1 MTHARV
7 TAALLAL
14 LIGAFGCG
22 LTVAQQEA
30 TRKFGWASIT
40 VGEFTMSELPRMRET
55 TMVLNTASVSIG
67 GTADPGDLDGPAD
80 PNTIPTRVL
89 AAEALASYG
98 RLLVALV
105 EETQAQELQ
114 KAADE
119 FVASAA
125 RASESDLSDAQLQ
138 AAGRIVTAIGRRI
151 VEYEKSRAL
160 KAIVPEYRP
169 VIDELCDLLR
179 LDFLKTGLRLAQGLD
194 VAAVRLQA
202 DADIVLADRRAP
214 ETQRAAAAEALRMAD
229 VARAR
234 TDIVYREAVQAL
246 DALKKANAQLVEAL
260 ASDQFGIADVQAFA
274 HEAQGLHAAAMA
286 LSGR

>member
-1 MTHARV
+1 MTGARV
-7 TAALLAL
+7 PAALLPL
-14 LIGAFGCG
+14 LLGAFGCG

-30 TRKFGWASIT
+30 VRTFGRASTT
-40 VGEFTMSELPRMRET
+40 VGEFATSELPRMRET
-55 TMVLNTASVSIG
+55 TMALNTASVSIG

-89 AAEALASYG
+89 AAEALTSYG
-98 RLLVALV
+98 RLLLALV

-119 FVASAA
+119 FVASAEK
-125 RASESDLSDAQLQ
+125 ASESDLSDTQLQ
-138 AAGRIVTAIGRRI
+138 AAGKIVTAIGRRI
-151 VEYEKSRAL
+151 VEYKKSRAL
-160 KAIVPEYRP
+160 KAIVSKYRP

-194 VAAVRLQA
+194 VAVVRLQA
-202 DADIVLADRRAP
+202 DADIALADRHTP
-214 ETQRAAAAEALRMAD
+214 KTQRAAAAEALRMAD
-229 VARAR
+229 AAGARL
-234 TDIVYREAVQAL
+234 DIVYQDAVQSL

-260 ASDQFGIADVQAFA
+260 ASDQLGIEDVKAFA
-274 HEAQGLHAAAMA
+274 KEAQELHASATA